1 MKLRHVMRG
10 PERRPQMQKSVLVLT
25 AALGKGRQSMRKKKL
40 LGLSLIAMALVMA
53 VGAAVATPGSGVTA
67 VPLASAQIDDQVRIR
82 QGEGKSTVVA
92 DFTVTPDGTT
102 GWHSHPG
109 KTLVLVTAGEFTLY
123 RDRDGRCRT
132 RTYGPGEGFV
142 EPPSSVHVGVN
153 EGDTNVELVAVFFRI
168 GADGVTRIDQPD
180 PGVC

>member
-1 MKLRHVMRG
+1 MK
-10 PERRPQMQKSVLVLT
+10 KSVLVLT
-25 AALGKGRQSMRKKKL
+25 AALGDRRQSMRRKRL

-53 VGAAVATPGSGVTA
+53 VGVAVATPGSGVTA
-67 VPLASAQIDDQVRIR
+67 VPLASAQIDDRVRLQ
-82 QGEGKSTVVA
+82 QGEGKTTVVA
-92 DFTVTPDGTT
+92 DFTLTPGGTT

-153 EGDTNVELVAVFFRI
+153 EGDTNVKLVGIFFRV
-168 GADGVTRIDQPD
+168 GDDGVTRIDKPD

>member
-1 MKLRHVMRG
+1 MRRTRVRSRKGKGLQMK
-10 PERRPQMQKSVLVLT
+10 KSVLVLHE
-25 AALGKGRQSMRKKKL
+25 AIEDRRQFMWRKKL
-40 LGLSLIAMALVMA
+40 LGLSLIAMALVTA

-67 VPLASAQIDDQVRIR
+67 VPVASAQIDQSVRLH
-82 QGEGKSTVVA
+82 QGEGKRTVVA
-92 DFTVTPDGTT
+92 DFTLTPNGTT

-132 RTYGPGEGFV
+132 HTYGPGEGFV

-153 EGDTNVELVAVFFRI
+153 EGATDVELTAIFFRV
-168 GADGVTRIDQPD
+168 GDDGVFRIDKAD

>member
-1 MKLRHVMRG
+1 MKD
-10 PERRPQMQKSVLVLT
+10 SVL
-25 AALGKGRQSMRKKKL
+25 SMRKKRL

-67 VPLASAQIDDQVRIR
+67 VPLASAQIDQSVSLR
-82 QGEGKSTVVA
+82 QAEGKRTVVA
-92 DFTVTPDGTT
+92 DFTLTPGGTT

-123 RDRDGRCRT
+123 RDREGRCRT
-132 RTYGPGEGFV
+132 RTYGPGDGFV

-153 EGDTNVELVAVFFRI
+153 EGATSVKLVAIFFRV
-168 GADGVTRIDQPD
+168 GDDGVTRIDKPD

>member
-1 MKLRHVMRG
+1 
-10 PERRPQMQKSVLVLT
+10 
-25 AALGKGRQSMRKKKL
+25 MRKKKL
-40 LGLSLIAMALVMA
+40 LGLSLIAMALVLA
-53 VGAAVATPGSGVTA
+53 VGSAVATPGSGVTV
-67 VPLASAQIDDQVRIR
+67 VPLASAKIDDQVKIQ

-123 RDRDGRCRT
+123 RDHYGKCRT

-153 EGDTNVELVAVFFRI
+153 EGDTNVKLVAVFFRI

>member
-1 MKLRHVMRG
+1 VKK
-10 PERRPQMQKSVLVLT
+10 PVLVLT
-25 AALGKGRQSMRKKKL
+25 AALRDRRKSMRRKRL
-40 LGLSLIAMALVMA
+40 IGLSLIAMALVMA
-53 VGAAVATPGSGVTA
+53 VGVAVATPGSGVTA
-67 VPLASAQIDDQVRIR
+67 VPLASAKIANQVKIQ

-92 DFTVTPDGTT
+92 NFTVTPDGTT

-132 RTYGPGEGFV
+132 RTYGPGDGFV

-153 EGDTNVELVAVFFRI
+153 EGESDVELVAVFFRI
-168 GADGVTRIDQPD
+168 GDDGVTRIDQPD

>member
-10 PERRPQMQKSVLVLT
+10 TERRPQMKIAVL
-25 AALGKGRQSMRKKKL
+25 SMRKKKV
-40 LGLSLIAMALVMA
+40 LGLSLIAMATLMA

-67 VPLASAQIDDQVRIR
+67 VPLASAQIDQSVRLH
-82 QGEGKSTVVA
+82 QGEGKKTVVA
-92 DFTVTPDGTT
+92 DFTITPDGTT

-123 RDRDGRCRT
+123 RNRDGECKT
-132 RTYGPGEGFV
+132 RTYGPGDGFV
-142 EPPSSVHVGVN
+142 EPPASVHVGVN
-153 EGDTNVELVAVFFRI
+153 EGNTNVKLVAVFFRV
-168 GADGVTRIDQPD
+168 GDDGVTRIDKAD

>member
-1 MKLRHVMRG
+1 MMRG
-10 PERRPQMQKSVLVLT
+10 TERRPQMKQSVLVST
-25 AALGKGRQSMRKKKL
+25 AAVVNRRHSMRKQKVI
-40 LGLSLIAMALVMA
+40 GISLIAMSLVMA
-53 VGAAVATPGSGVTA
+53 VGVAVATPGSGVTA
-67 VPLASAQIDDQVRIR
+67 VPLASAKIQDQVKIR
-82 QGEGKSTVVA
+82 QGAGQSTVIA
-92 DFTVTPDGTT
+92 NFTVTPDGTT

-123 RDRDGRCRT
+123 RDRDGKCRT

-153 EGDTNVELVAVFFRI
+153 EGDTDVELVAVFFRI
-168 GADGVTRIDQPD
+168 GYDGVTRIDQPD

>member
-1 MKLRHVMRG
+1 M
-10 PERRPQMQKSVLVLT
+10 
-25 AALGKGRQSMRKKKL
+25 

-67 VPLASAQIDDQVRIR
+67 VPLASAQIDQQVRLA
-82 QGEGKSTVVA
+82 QAEGKTTVVA
-92 DFTVTPDGTT
+92 DFTLTPGGTT

-132 RTYGPGEGFV
+132 HTYGPGEGFV
-142 EPPSSVHVGVN
+142 EPPASVHVGVN
-153 EGDTNVELVAVFFRI
+153 EGAANVKLTAIFFRVGEDGVFRYRQAGSRRLLVAPPE
-168 GADGVTRIDQPD
+168 QPLERPRGHD
-180 PGVC
+180 PRGREG

>member
-1 MKLRHVMRG
+1 MNESKPTLRKR
-10 PERRPQMQKSVLVLT
+10 
-25 AALGKGRQSMRKKKL
+25 L
-40 LGLSLIAMALVMA
+40 LGLSLIATALVMA
-53 VGAAVATPGSGVTA
+53 VGAAVATPGSGVTS
-67 VPLASAQIDDQVRIR
+67 VPLASGQIDDRVRLR
-82 QGEGKSTVVA
+82 QGPGETTVVA

-109 KTLVLVTAGEFTLY
+109 RTMVLVTAGEFTLY
-123 RDRDGRCRT
+123 RNHDGRCRT

-168 GADGVTRIDQPD
+168 GDDGVTRIDKPD

>member
-1 MKLRHVMRG
+1 MMN
-10 PERRPQMQKSVLVLT
+10 SVLST
-25 AALGKGRQSMRKKKL
+25 RRKRL
-40 LGLSLIAMALVMA
+40 LGLSLIAIALVMA
-53 VGAAVATPGSGVTA
+53 VGAAVATPGSGLTA
-67 VPLASAQIDDQVRIR
+67 VPLASAQIDDQFRLH
-82 QGEGKSTVVA
+82 QGEGKKTVVA
-92 DFTVTPDGTT
+92 DFTLTPGGTT

-132 RTYGPGEGFV
+132 RTYGPGDGFV

-153 EGDTNVELVAVFFRI
+153 EGDTNVKLVGIFFRI
-168 GADGVTRIDQPD
+168 GDDGVTRIDKPD

>member
-1 MKLRHVMRG
+1 MK
-10 PERRPQMQKSVLVLT
+10 KSVLVTT
-25 AALGKGRQSMRKKKL
+25 AALGNRRQSMRKQKL
-40 LGLSLIAMALVMA
+40 IGVSLIAMALVMA
-53 VGAAVATPGSGVTA
+53 VGVAVATPGSGVTA
-67 VPLASAQIDDQVRIR
+67 VPLASAKIGQQVKIQ

-92 DFTVTPDGTT
+92 NFTVTPNGTT

-123 RDRDGRCRT
+123 RDRDGKCRT
-132 RTYGPGEGFV
+132 RTYGPGQGFV